1 MEKNKDLI
9 MEYQKPSFEVMEAE
23 ADDSAAVSAVA
34 PVVIIIAVGLVVSL
48 RGCS

>member
-9 MEYQKPSFEVMEAE
+9 MEYQKPSFEVME